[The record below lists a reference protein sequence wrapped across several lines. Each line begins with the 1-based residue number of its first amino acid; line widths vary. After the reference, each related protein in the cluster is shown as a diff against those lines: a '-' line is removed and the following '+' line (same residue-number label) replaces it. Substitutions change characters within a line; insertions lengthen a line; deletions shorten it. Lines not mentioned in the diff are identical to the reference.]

1 MDRRGCGPG
10 CIVLALGLILSCCLL
25 PYTVS
30 SIYSIVGAVLQ
41 VEGIPNWLWGDLI
54 AEVSDPNGALYM
66 LLAEGP
72 ICCVGTLALLTI
84 ITGLVMLI
92 ASTGRQE
99 DEYDEEDYQEY
110 VPDLAYETDESYE
123 EYEGQEDYQDPDQTI
138 TYQM

>member
-1 MDRRGCGPG
+1 MERRGCGPG
-10 CIVLALGLILSCCLL
+10 CIVLALGLVLSCCLL

-54 AEVSDPNGALYM
+54 AQLSEPNGALYM

-92 ASTGRQE
+92 AGTGRQE
-99 DEYDEEDYQEY
+99 DEYAEEEYQEY
-110 VPDLAYETDESYE
+110 VPDPAYETAYDTDEAYQEYE
-123 EYEGQEDYQDPDQTI
+123 EQKDY
-138 TYQM
+138 